1 MTQHDPFDLETAFS
15 AARAA
20 PARMPDALSARIVAD
35 ALAHQPRRPMWTSV
49 LAANGGPAGRGGLVT
64 ATVAGCWFGIAPP
77 LDGIDPLALIGAV
90 ELDAS
95 YEYTD
100 LVGLGW
106 DSDEG

>member
-1 MTQHDPFDLETAFS
+1 MTQHDPFDLEAAFD

-20 PARMPDALSARIVAD
+20 PARMPEALSVRIVAD
-35 ALAHQPRRPMWTSV
+35 ALAHQPPKPFLTRL
-49 LAANGGPAGRGGLVT
+49 LAAIGGPAGLGGLVT
-64 ATVAGCWFGIAPP
+64 ATVAGFWFGIAPP